1 MSKEGAVRE
10 QILDRSY
17 KPLPAKRTDIPKPDG
32 SMRGL
37 NVPAARDRVVQACLA
52 SYLDYRKDFEMS
64 NSSYGFRKNR
74 RCEQAILKGLEFM
87 NDGYDWIVDIDLRKF
102 FDTVDQDRLIRL
114 IDNLFHNRD
123 VTSLTR
129 KFVRAGVMI
138 DGRLV
143 RTERGIPQGGPLS
156 PVLAN
161 IYLDQA
167 DKELESRGLRFTR
180 YADDMLIYV
189 KSEAANRVMKSFSNY
204 LEKKLKLEVN
214 ASKSKV
220 ARPDE
225 VKYLGFGFKRNKREW
240 KAIPHEKS
248 IHEFEQKIMKLTKQ
262 NWSVSL
268 EERLEK
274 INQVIRDGAIITD
287 ANGCIDIRCANW
299 TASSGEES
307 GPSSGSSG
315 KASGKKKR
323 ALSGWDVPE
332 TRLTHTCVHD
342 RDMSVVQSRS

>member
-1 MSKEGAVRE
+1 MSGQKEAFRRE
-10 QILDRSY
+10 D
-17 KPLPAKRTDIPKPDG
+17 
-32 SMRGL
+32 
-37 NVPAARDRVVQACLA
+37 
-52 SYLDYRKDFEMS
+52 
-64 NSSYGFRKNR
+64 
-74 RCEQAILKGLEFM
+74 
-87 NDGYDWIVDIDLRKF
+87 
-102 FDTVDQDRLIRL
+102 
-114 IDNLFHNRD
+114 
-123 VTSLTR
+123 
-129 KFVRAGVMI
+129 
-138 DGRLV
+138 
-143 RTERGIPQGGPLS
+143 LS

-189 KSEAANRVMKSFSNY
+189 KSEAAANRVMKSFSNY

-287 ANGCIDIRCANW
+287 ANGCIDIRFANW
-299 TASSGEES
+299 TTSSGEES

-323 ALSGWDVPE
+323 ASSNWDVPE
-332 TRLTHTCVHD
+332 TRLTHMRVLG
-342 RDMSVVQSRS
+342 RDMSGAQLHS

>member
-1 MSKEGAVRE
+1 MNQTRLIQPEDLSTQEIFSMENLTNACRQVRRNNGAAGVDGVKARELPVCPGEYWEQLRE

-143 RTERGIPQGGPLS
+143 RTERGIPQGGPFAGTGQHLS
-156 PVLAN
+156 GPGRQGTGKQRAE
-161 IYLDQA
+161 IH
-167 DKELESRGLRFTR
+167 EIRRR
-180 YADDMLIYV
+180 YAHLC
-189 KSEAANRVMKSFSNY
+189 
-204 LEKKLKLEVN
+204 EVG
-214 ASKSKV
+214 S
-220 ARPDE
+220 RRQQGDE
-225 VKYLGFGFKRNKREW
+225 V
-240 KAIPHEKS
+240 I
-248 IHEFEQKIMKLTKQ
+248 QQ
-262 NWSVSL
+262 
-268 EERLEK
+268 
-274 INQVIRDGAIITD
+274 
-287 ANGCIDIRCANW
+287 
-299 TASSGEES
+299 
-307 GPSSGSSG
+307 
-315 KASGKKKR
+315 
-323 ALSGWDVPE
+323 LS
-332 TRLTHTCVHD
+332 
-342 RDMSVVQSRS
+342 

>member
-1 MSKEGAVRE
+1 
-10 QILDRSY
+10 
-17 KPLPAKRTDIPKPDG
+17 
-32 SMRGL
+32 
-37 NVPAARDRVVQACLA
+37 
-52 SYLDYRKDFEMS
+52 
-64 NSSYGFRKNR
+64 
-74 RCEQAILKGLEFM
+74 M
-87 NDGYDWIVDIDLRKF
+87 N
-102 FDTVDQDRLIRL
+102 QDRLIRL

-189 KSEAANRVMKSFSNY
+189 KSEAAANRVMKSFSNY

-287 ANGCIDIRCANW
+287 ANGCIDIRFANW
-299 TASSGEES
+299 TTSSGEES
-307 GPSSGSSG
+307 GPLSGSSG

-323 ALSGWDVPE
+323 ASSNWDVPE
-332 TRLTHTCVHD
+332 TRLTHMRVHD
-342 RDMSVVQSRS
+342 KDASVVQSRS